1 MDNFWIY
8 LIIGGI
14 MLLAPK
20 GKSRTNKGKE
30 VESPTND
37 DREQHKDPE
46 RELRELLGESSAERQ
61 APSNTIIRPA
71 QANARSSAKRVPSP
85 KKASPASDTCLRN
98 THAPKAQNPH
108 KATNG
113 TPTTTS
119 GQIEGIL
126 EDFTMEKAVIYSEI
140 LRPKYE
146 EY

>member
-46 RELRELLGESSAERQ
+46 RELRE
-61 APSNTIIRPA
+61 
-71 QANARSSAKRVPSP
+71 
-85 KKASPASDTCLRN
+85 
-98 THAPKAQNPH
+98 
-108 KATNG
+108 
-113 TPTTTS
+113 
-119 GQIEGIL
+119 
-126 EDFTMEKAVIYSEI
+126 
-140 LRPKYE
+140 
-146 EY
+146 

>member
-1 MDNFWIY
+1 
-8 LIIGGI
+8 

-30 VESPTND
+30 VELPTND
-37 DREQHKDPE
+37 DCEQHKDPE
-46 RELRELLGESSAERQ
+46 RELREFLGESSAERQ
-61 APSNTIIRPA
+61 APSSTIIRPA

-98 THAPKAQNPH
+98 THATKAQNPH
-108 KATNG
+108 KAPNG
-113 TPTTTS
+113 TPITTS

-140 LRPKYE
+140 LHPKYE

>member
-1 MDNFWIY
+1 
-8 LIIGGI
+8 

-37 DREQHKDPE
+37 DHEQHKDPD
-46 RELRELLGESSAERQ
+46 RELRKLLGESSAERQ
-61 APSNTIIRPA
+61 APSSTIIRPA
-71 QANARSSAKRVPSP
+71 QANARSSAKRVSSP
-85 KKASPASDTCLRN
+85 KKVSPASDTRPRN
-98 THAPKAQNPH
+98 THATKAQNPH
-108 KATNG
+108 KAPNN
-113 TPTTTS
+113 TPVTTS

>member
-20 GKSRTNKGKE
+20 GKSRTNKNKE
-30 VESPTND
+30 EVSPTND
-37 DREQHKDPE
+37 NREQHKDPE
-46 RELRELLGESSAERQ
+46 RELRELLGESSAEYQ
-61 APSNTIIRPA
+61 TPSNTIIRPV
-71 QANARSSAKRVPSP
+71 QTNTHTSAKRVPSP
-85 KKASPASDTCLRN
+85 KKASPTSNTRLRN
-98 THAPKAQNPH
+98 TQAPKAQNPH
-108 KATNG
+108 KAPNG
-113 TPTTTS
+113 TPVTTS

-140 LRPKYE
+140 LHPKYE